1 LPQWRQSTTIR
12 AYSRGGKREAAV
24 SEPGGQGG
32 LNEGGLYLEDL
43 HVGRRFVSGTH
54 ALDEE
59 QIIRFAREFDPQP
72 FHTDP
77 DAAVDTMF
85 GGLAAS
91 GWHTM
96 ALTMRLLVE
105 SVPIAKGVIGSGGE
119 IAWPRATRPGDVLH
133 VVSEIVEIV
142 PNRSRPDRA
151 MVLMR
156 SETRN
161 QRDEVAQTFTA
172 KLVVFRRTS

>member
-1 LPQWRQSTTIR
+1 LRENTRYCRQLPQWRQSTTIR

-32 LNEGGLYLEDL
+32 L
-43 HVGRRFVSGTH
+43 SGTH